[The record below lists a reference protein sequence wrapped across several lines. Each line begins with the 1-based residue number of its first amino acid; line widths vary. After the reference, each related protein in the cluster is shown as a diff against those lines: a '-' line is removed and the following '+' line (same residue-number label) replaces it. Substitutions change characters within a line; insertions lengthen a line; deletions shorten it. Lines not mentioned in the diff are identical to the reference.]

1 MFLPIIFLG
10 ALLTIKPFGYSTYSI
25 VALFGILAAI
35 FSAAA
40 GTSIRFLGRSG
51 EYHTY
56 EIIFAFMFV
65 STIVSMGLMWNEF
78 VFPNGKE
85 LFYLICIG
93 VVSLL
98 AQVFLTKAFSHENA
112 VVVELVRYIGVVFNA
127 LWGLLIWLEIPDIY
141 TIIGGILIVFGC
153 IMVSLKKRES

>member
-1 MFLPIIFLG
+1 
-10 ALLTIKPFGYSTYSI
+10 
-25 VALFGILAAI
+25 
-35 FSAAA
+35 
-40 GTSIRFLGRSG
+40 
-51 EYHTY
+51 
-56 EIIFAFMFV
+56 MFV

-78 VFPNGKE
+78 VFPNNKE